1 MKSSLA
7 PGKEEFG
14 VVLVHQQDVPWRPSG
29 KTVGFILIFP
39 PSRKV
44 RPTAV
49 HKQKEM
55 PAVRLITPSTY
66 YVVETY
72 VSSTFR
78 ALPFGSSVDY
88 LLFTTIKNQDLVVE
102 Q

>member
-1 MKSSLA
+1 MCSFEVSSVDRHLWDLEYHVLVLKPRIIFSKCSSTMKSSLA
-7 PGKEEFG
+7 SGQEESG

-55 PAVRLITPSTY
+55 PAVRLITPS
-66 YVVETY
+66 
-72 VSSTFR
+72 
-78 ALPFGSSVDY
+78 
-88 LLFTTIKNQDLVVE
+88 
-102 Q
+102 